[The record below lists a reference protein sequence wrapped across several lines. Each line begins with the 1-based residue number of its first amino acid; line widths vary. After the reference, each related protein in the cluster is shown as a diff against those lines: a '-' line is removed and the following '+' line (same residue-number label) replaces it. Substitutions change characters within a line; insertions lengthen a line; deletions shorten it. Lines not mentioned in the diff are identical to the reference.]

1 MRRMDIK
8 GILKSLTEDI
18 ESISDDKVKSVQKTL
33 LNLIEA
39 LVSENNDLREENQR
53 LRDENNRLKGEQGK
67 PGFRKQ
73 TQASQ
78 DISSE
83 KERKKGQSKK
93 KKNNKRN
100 KRNSIKVNRIETLE
114 IDQSQL
120 PPDAQFKGYKSV
132 FVQDIIITTDNI
144 EFKKAVYYS
153 PSLKKNFMA
162 TLPEG
167 YQGEFGPFV
176 RTLIIDLHKNM
187 TEPAIVDF
195 LNTHDVMIS
204 AATVSRFI
212 TDGNEYFHQEKSD
225 IVAAGLPST
234 TYQQM
239 DDTGARVNGKNYYTH
254 ILCNQFYTAY
264 FTRQNKTRLTI
275 LDILTQG
282 EMMFHFN
289 EAAYSLMKQMNLAD
303 KTLNLLRRRN
313 PKPVMNGQ
321 EVDELLMGLFP
332 NNKKQFTNRKIILEA
347 SAITAYRELPHAI
360 QLLLT
365 DDAPQYNQIVE
376 NLALCWIHDGRHYKK
391 LTPVVPAH
399 IKELK
404 CFLDIYWEYYHKLL
418 SYKESPRSDIASQ
431 LLVEFDSIFSTT
443 TSYDQLNER
452 IKKTKNNKD
461 SLLLVLQYPDLPLHN
476 NTSELGARRQA
487 RYRDISL
494 QTKNAKGTEAKDTHM
509 TITETAKKL
518 YVNTFRYLYDRI
530 SGKFEM
536 PSLASLIKLK
546 SDDTQK
552 AAPA

>member
-1 MRRMDIK
+1 MDIK

-39 LVSENNDLREENQR
+39 LVFENNDLREENQR

-73 TQASQ
+73 AKASQ

-83 KERKKGQSKK
+83 KERNKGSSKK
-93 KKNNKRN
+93 RRKNKRKKLN
-100 KRNSIKVNRIETLE
+100 EIKVDRIEKLE
-114 IDQSQL
+114 IDKTLL
-120 PPDAQFKGYKSV
+120 PPDAKFQGYKSV
-132 FVQDIIITTDNI
+132 FVQDIIIKTDNI

-162 TLPEG
+162 TLPDG

-176 RTLIIDLHKNM
+176 KSLIIDLHKDM
-187 TEPAIVDF
+187 TEPAIVNF
-195 LNTHDVMIS
+195 LNTHNVMIS
-204 AATVSRFI
+204 AASVSRFI
-212 TDGNEYFHQEKSD
+212 TDGNEYLHQEKFD
-225 IVAAGLPST
+225 IVQAGLPST
-234 TYQQM
+234 SYQQM
-239 DDTGARVNGKNYYTH
+239 DDTGARVNGKNYFTH
-254 ILCNQFYTAY
+254 ILCNTFYTAY
-264 FTRQNKTRLTI
+264 FTRQHKTRLTI
-275 LDILTQG
+275 LGILTQG

-289 EAAYSLMKQMNLAD
+289 ESAYALMKQMNLPD
-303 KTLNLLRRRN
+303 KTLALLKLRN
-313 PKPVMNGQ
+313 PMKVMNRQ
-321 EVDELLMGLFP
+321 EVDALLMGLFP
-332 NNKKQFTNRKIILEA
+332 NANKQFTNRQIILEA
-347 SAITAYRELPHAI
+347 SAITSYRQLPHAI

-418 SYKESPRSDIASQ
+418 AYKESPMPDIAEQ
-431 LLVEFDSIFSTT
+431 LAMEFNAIFSTI

-452 IKKTKNNKD
+452 IGKTKNNIV
-461 SLLLVLQYPDLPLHN
+461 SLLLVLKYPDLPLHN

-494 QTKNAKGTEAKDTHM
+494 QTKNVKGTEAKDTHM

-518 YVNTFRYLYDRI
+518 CVNTFRYFYDRI
-530 SGKFEM
+530 SGKNEM

-546 SDDTQK
+546 SDDNQK
-552 AAPA
+552 LVTA